1 MTNQKQIISKSL
13 FDSAKL
19 LFNNVKDKLHPKTKN
34 KYNDLINHNSTSSN
48 RNLNSLKKLNS
59 ELSFFNDIKQSKN
72 LSNKDLVE
80 KKREKAIEK
89 LPEVKYTEFFITGG
103 INKAITYENIN
114 KKLKKRKNESVRV
127 RVDKTEVIKA
137 TSKAHA
143 EKLFNDKMIKMNQDM
158 LIESD
163 KITNQEII
171 DIFIDDIT
179 PIDKYC
185 GINTEDMFM
194 RDVKNHKGY
203 SFIPAN
209 DKLCINE
216 NMCVPDQ
223 FVAKYG
229 PLIKN

>member
-1 MTNQKQIISKSL
+1 MTNQKQIYSKSL

-34 KYNDLINHNSTSSN
+34 KYNDLINYNSTSSN

-114 KKLKKRKNESVRV
+114 KK
-127 RVDKTEVIKA
+127 
-137 TSKAHA
+137 
-143 EKLFNDKMIKMNQDM
+143 
-158 LIESD
+158 
-163 KITNQEII
+163 
-171 DIFIDDIT
+171 
-179 PIDKYC
+179 
-185 GINTEDMFM
+185 
-194 RDVKNHKGY
+194 
-203 SFIPAN
+203 
-209 DKLCINE
+209 
-216 NMCVPDQ
+216 
-223 FVAKYG
+223 
-229 PLIKN
+229 